1 MTHSATTSRELADAL
16 TDLIDSSHGVVRG
29 ACMALAAG
37 MWAASGGNPGDG
49 DTLAQH
55 VGNAIHVSLVGER
68 LLFAN
73 SANTMGDL
81 QDGIWQT
88 WCQMVD
94 WEAVGQHYLQE
105 FHNRETE

>member
-1 MTHSATTSRELADAL
+1 MTHLETTSRELAEAL
-16 TDLIDSSHGVVRG
+16 TELIDSSHGAVRA

-37 MWAASGGNPGDG
+37 IGAASEGSPGDG

-68 LLFAN
+68 LLFTN
-73 SANTMGDL
+73 SANTMGEL
-81 QDGIWQT
+81 QDGLWQT

-105 FHNRETE
+105 FHDREQQ